1 MQHVYLK
8 LRWNTAGQDSWPI
21 FATINATTE
30 EYDQKC
36 VSGEG
41 RSLCYSKRIRGYL
54 PSGFDFL
61 GLVTQKLDMF
71 NLFSLTYVTVI

>member
-1 MQHVYLK
+1 MQHVNLK
-8 LRWNTAGQDSWPI
+8 LSWNTAGQDSWPI

-36 VSGEG
+36 VSWEG
-41 RSLCYSKRIRGYL
+41 SSFATQREIQGYL

-61 GLVTQKLDMF
+61 GLVTQNLDMF
-71 NLFSLTYVTVI
+71 NLFPLTYATVI